1 MVFQLNANIRLSL
14 HRHSLKSESGM
25 YSIRC
30 DDLDC
35 AKKGRFNPYLQG
47 MMQRECS
54 GMELFSEEQ
63 AQVRRIQVVLQNV
76 PQWSDGEAV
85 QAEMAEQGGQV
96 LFCKFFKEHSS
107 FAMLTQDRNG
117 LYSIAFVLD
126 CDISPKERKA
136 AARLVR
142 RLLKESSKSWD
153 VDFYTVPVPERMKY
167 ASLSLA
173 ASALMQAFN
182 HPEKIKG

>member
-1 MVFQLNANIRLSL
+1 MMQITADRMLPDL
-14 HRHSLKSESGM
+14 
-25 YSIRC
+25 C
-30 DDLDC
+30 DNLDC

-54 GMELFSEEQ
+54 GMELSREEQ

-76 PQWSDGEAV
+76 PQWSDEEAV
-85 QAEMAEQGGQV
+85 QVEMAEQGGQV

-107 FAMLTQDRNG
+107 FAMLTKDCNG

-126 CDISPKERKA
+126 CEISRKERKT
-136 AARLVR
+136 AARLVQ

-153 VDFYTVPVPERMKY
+153 IDLLTFPVPEMMKY

-173 ASALMQAFN
+173 ASALMQGFDT
-182 HPEKIKG
+182 PEKIKG

>member
-1 MVFQLNANIRLSL
+1 MKFNKDNHVSPDLR
-14 HRHSLKSESGM
+14 
-25 YSIRC
+25 

-35 AKKGRFNPYLQG
+35 AKTGHFNPYLHE
-47 MMQRECS
+47 MMQRERS
-54 GMELFSEEQ
+54 GMELSREEQ

-76 PQWSDGEAV
+76 PQWSDEEAV

-107 FAMLTQDRNG
+107 FALLTQDRNG

-136 AARLVR
+136 AARLVQ
-142 RLLKESSKSWD
+142 RLLKESSKIWD
-153 VDFYTVPVPERMKY
+153 IDFYTVPVPERMKY

>member
-1 MVFQLNANIRLSL
+1 MKFNKDNHVSPDLR
-14 HRHSLKSESGM
+14 
-25 YSIRC
+25 

-35 AKKGRFNPYLQG
+35 AKTGHFNPYLQG

-54 GMELFSEEQ
+54 GMELSREEQ

-76 PQWSDGEAV
+76 PQWSDEEAV

-107 FAMLTQDRNG
+107 FARLMQDRNG

-136 AARLVR
+136 AARLVQ
-142 RLLKESSKSWD
+142 RLLKESSKRWGID
-153 VDFYTVPVPERMKY
+153 LYTIPVPERMKY

>member
-1 MVFQLNANIRLSL
+1 MKFNECNYVLPDL
-14 HRHSLKSESGM
+14 
-25 YSIRC
+25 C

-54 GMELFSEEQ
+54 VMELSREEQ

-76 PQWSDGEAV
+76 PQWSDEEMV
-85 QAEMAEQGGQV
+85 QSEMAEQGGQV

-107 FAMLTQDRNG
+107 FALLTQDANG

-126 CDISPKERKA
+126 CEISRKERKA
-136 AARLVR
+136 AARLVQ

-153 VDFYTVPVPERMKY
+153 IDLLTVPVPERMKY
-167 ASLSLA
+167 VSLSLA
-173 ASALMQAFN
+173 ASALMQAFDT
-182 HPEKIKG
+182 PEKIKG

>member
-1 MVFQLNANIRLSL
+1 MKFNECNYVLPDL
-14 HRHSLKSESGM
+14 
-25 YSIRC
+25 Y

-54 GMELFSEEQ
+54 GVELSREEQ

-76 PQWSDGEAV
+76 PQWSDEEAV
-85 QAEMAEQGGQV
+85 QVEMAEQGGQV

-107 FAMLTQDRNG
+107 FAMLTKDCNG

-126 CDISPKERKA
+126 CEISRKERKA
-136 AARLVR
+136 
-142 RLLKESSKSWD
+142 
-153 VDFYTVPVPERMKY
+153 
-167 ASLSLA
+167 
-173 ASALMQAFN
+173 
-182 HPEKIKG
+182 